1 MSYPTKI
8 VIMAKTPDNFN
19 TSNDTLLTAL
29 ESIKGLLEQN
39 EVKLSAARHSIKQA
53 TPNIDQLFTEH
64 EEEVPVL
71 NDIVIPQEIHKPGEQ
86 GIDPLVLSA
95 FIDEMQIKLEKRL
108 RETLMQS
115 VVRAESDI
123 KKQISAYLNQ
133 LRKMINQDR

>member
-1 MSYPTKI
+1 
-8 VIMAKTPDNFN
+8 MAKNSDNFT
-19 TSNDTLLTAL
+19 TSNNNLLTAL

-39 EVKLSAARHSIKQA
+39 EVKLSAARQSIKQA
-53 TPNIDQLFTEH
+53 TPNIDQLFTER

-71 NDIVIPQEIHKPGEQ
+71 NDIVIPEEIHKPGEQ

-95 FIDEMQIKLEKRL
+95 FIDEMQQKLEKRI

-115 VVRAESDI
+115 VVRAESDL

-133 LRKMINQDR
+133 LRKMLNDDK